1 MLYINSYAST
11 PIENIDSDYYI
22 PLKIRFGKPK
32 SINDHLIYWS
42 CGDDKNIVEIAL
54 FKDTKTLYSIT
65 LTNFS
70 NAYLQDYEYSAKTI
84 LNKNYCPIFASNKL
98 EKEYINEESFIKVY
112 ISADNV
118 SVIFTENRIVKCMK
132 NGDIVFFIDADNCW
146 IGFNLKITNEQHNN
160 LIEQVKI

>member
-1 MLYINSYAST
+1 M
-11 PIENIDSDYYI
+11 
-22 PLKIRFGKPK
+22 
-32 SINDHLIYWS
+32 
-42 CGDDKNIVEIAL
+42 
-54 FKDTKTLYSIT
+54 
-65 LTNFS
+65 
-70 NAYLQDYEYSAKTI
+70 
-84 LNKNYCPIFASNKL
+84 NKNYCPIFASNKL